1 MKSSSYGK
9 PSQNSALE
17 FSNLIYQIA
26 WDFNCSLMFQRVLP
40 NHIQISISLTSSLNR
55 RKKEKARKKLELNLY
70 PKKRET
76 EVDKQ
81 EKRRVYPH
89 PKYHKNGKHHETY
102 SSSASVNNNQLVV
115 EAGGALCGNRVLLK
129 RGKN

>member
-1 MKSSSYGK
+1 
-9 PSQNSALE
+9 
-17 FSNLIYQIA
+17 
-26 WDFNCSLMFQRVLP
+26 MFQRVLP